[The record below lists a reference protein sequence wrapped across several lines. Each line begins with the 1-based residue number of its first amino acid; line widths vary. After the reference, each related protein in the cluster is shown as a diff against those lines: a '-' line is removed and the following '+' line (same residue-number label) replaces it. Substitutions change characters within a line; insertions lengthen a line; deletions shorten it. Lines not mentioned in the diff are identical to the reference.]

1 MGQKEKVT
9 CHVLQLWSQR
19 IQWELH
25 RQQGPESHPK
35 QRQAGQGG
43 DEDIN
48 MLPQLQV
55 APEKGLICS
64 SLVDSTAGNGVWA
77 SEAQW
82 YPGAWW
88 HSLTM
93 TA

>member
-9 CHVLQLWSQR
+9 CHVLQLGSQR
-19 IQWELH
+19 IQQELH
-25 RQQGPESHPK
+25 RQQGPENHPK

-43 DEDIN
+43 GEDIN

-55 APEKGLICS
+55 APEEGLICS

-77 SEAQW
+77 SEPQW